1 MTARSG
7 DWGGH
12 TGPLA
17 GEEMLSSFGSPDVT
31 VTPVP
36 GDSLGPVTPAAAE
49 PAATDLGST
58 DLGSAGL
65 GSAGPVGAEPA
76 GPPPASLASLPVAG
90 PGDDRSG
97 LSGAGFAGTGLSVPD
112 PAVSA
117 QPVSAPAGPGPSRTG
132 PRRGRP
138 SAGRGG
144 RSGRSGSR
152 RLVRLAVAL
161 VVLGGL
167 IGIGLTTDFDTETS
181 AEPVVEQFLID
192 WQQGHYTAAAELT
205 NGDPADVGT
214 QLTAAY
220 RNLNAT
226 AMFISMDSVK
236 RHGNTAV
243 ATFTAVVDLAGGSHQ
258 WKYQGHFGLAS
269 VNGHWLINWAPSVIE
284 PHLQPG
290 DRLAVMTKFPPR
302 AQVTDVANTP
312 LLPLSTV
319 YHVGVYPG
327 KLASV
332 RQTATGFAAVT
343 GLNQQQVLGYISSAP
358 PHDFLSLLTLDP
370 ESFAR
375 LWPSL
380 SHVRGVIEH
389 RGDARLSGSS
399 IDEAVGSVDTEDSSV
414 LRDVGAAYQPG
425 MTIGKNGIEA
435 AYQDRLAGTPQT
447 SVIIVNAVGAK
458 VATLQTFPGEDGTPV
473 RTTIKNPVQAA
484 ASAALA
490 AIPSSGEIV
499 AVDSATGHILA
510 LASHNVANRPLPPG
524 GLLNSRIRPGI
535 AFTIVTAAALLR
547 GGLPVS
553 SPLPCQGVANVGG
566 QTFTYS
572 PGQSTSATFAADFA
586 KGCGTAFATA
596 SLRLTPASLAAAEK
610 AFGLGTP
617 WDLKVQA
624 FSGQAAAA
632 SGEAGLAAQAIG
644 ASGVQVSP
652 LAMAMIAAEVDSGV
666 GHTPALLANDPPATW
681 DAPLSGDQLNAL
693 RDLMHKAVQSGPAHA
708 ANLSGTP
715 VHGQAGVVP
724 TGPNAWL
731 SWFVGYRGG
740 MAFAILQTGN
750 TQAQAAASL
759 GAAFLSAVG

>member
-1 MTARSG
+1 VTARSG

-17 GEEMLSSFGSPDVT
+17 GEGMLSSFGSPEVT
-31 VTPVP
+31 
-36 GDSLGPVTPAAAE
+36 VTPAAAE
-49 PAATDLGST
+49 SAATDSVGT
-58 DLGSAGL
+58 DLV
-65 GSAGPVGAEPA
+65 SAGPVGIDPVGIDPVGIDPVGAEPM
-76 GPPPASLASLPVAG
+76 GPPPAPLPSPPVAG
-90 PGDDRSG
+90 PR
-97 LSGAGFAGTGLSVPD
+97 P
-112 PAVSA
+112 
-117 QPVSAPAGPGPSRTG
+117 G
-132 PRRGRP
+132 PRRGRS

-167 IGIGLTTDFDTETS
+167 VGIGLTTDFDTETS
-181 AEPVVEQFLID
+181 AEPVVQQFLID
-192 WQQGHYTAAAELT
+192 WQQGHYTAAAGLT
-205 NGDPADVGT
+205 NGDPADVST

-236 RHGNTAV
+236 RHKNTAV

-258 WKYQGHFGLAS
+258 WKYQGHFGLVS
-269 VNGHWLINWAPSVIE
+269 VNGRWLINWAPSVIE
-284 PHLQPG
+284 PHLRPG
-290 DRLAVMTKFPPR
+290 DRLAVTTRFPPR
-302 AQVTDVANTP
+302 AQVTDVANVP

-327 KLASV
+327 KLSSV

-389 RGDARLSGSS
+389 RGDARLSGTS
-399 IDEAVGSVDTEDSSV
+399 IDDAVGSVDTEDSSV

-425 MTIGKNGIEA
+425 MTIGKSGLEA
-435 AYQDRLAGTPQT
+435 AFQDRLAGTPQT

-458 VATLQTFPGEDGTPV
+458 VATLQTFSFENGTSL
-473 RTTIKNPVQAA
+473 RTTIKDSVQAA

-510 LASHNVANRPLPPG
+510 LASHNDANLPLPPG

-535 AFTIVTAAALLR
+535 AFTIVSAAALLR
-547 GGLPVS
+547 DGLPVD

-566 QTFTYS
+566 QTFTYP
-572 PGQSTSATFAADFA
+572 PGQSTSATFASDFA
-586 KGCGTAFATA
+586 SGCGTAFATA

-617 WDLKVQA
+617 WDLQVQA
-624 FSGQAAAA
+624 FSGQAATA

-644 ASGVQVSP
+644 ASGVKVSP

-666 GHTPALLANDPPATW
+666 GHTPALLASDPPATW

-715 VHGQAGVVP
+715 VHGQAGIVP

-740 MAFAILQTGN
+740 MAFAILQTGH
-750 TQAQAAASL
+750 TRVQAAASL